1 MAIAP
6 TLTPI
11 PVFAAKDNA
20 LIGPNNAVLG
30 EAGLDVAVELV
41 VGVRDIFFG
50 SIKLQRETILSVTTY
65 IE

>member
-1 MAIAP
+1 MAIVP

-11 PVFAAKDNA
+11 LVFAAKDSA

-50 SIKLQRETILSVTTY
+50 SIKLQ
-65 IE
+65 

>member
-6 TLTPI
+6 TPTPI
-11 PVFAAKDNA
+11 PVFAAKESA
-20 LIGPNNAVLG
+20 LFGPNNAVLYG
-30 EAGLDVAVELV
+30 VGLDVAVELIV
-41 VGVRDIFFG
+41 DVRDMFFG

>member
-6 TLTPI
+6 TPTPI
-11 PVFAAKDNA
+11 PVFAAKESA
-20 LIGPNNAVLG
+20 LIGPNNAVID
-30 EAGLDVAVELV
+30 EAGLDVVVELV
-41 VGVRDIFFG
+41 VGVRDMFFG